1 MPAAPDLTFLIES
14 LYNDGVG
21 KMRLHLMNE
30 IARRGYKVELLLHDM
45 ESPYLQHVD
54 SAIQRQRFG
63 SAHSLKGVPGLALH
77 LRRSRPRVLLT
88 QRVRLNMLALRARSI
103 SRVDTRVFV
112 TVNVNMTSKFE
123 HQSARKRDRQV
134 DHMQTW
140 YPRNDG
146 IIAVSRG
153 VADDAARL
161 IGIEPG
167 RITVIANP
175 TVTPEL
181 AQRAAEPVEHP
192 WFAPGQ
198 PPVLLGAGRLMVE
211 KGFDTLIHAFAA
223 VRREVPDCRLVILGE
238 GPDRKLLESLAA
250 QVGVAEHVAMPGFAQ
265 NPYAYMARASLF
277 VLSSTRE
284 GSPNAL
290 VEALATGTPL
300 VSTDCPNGPQEVLEG
315 GMHGRLV
322 PVGDAAALA
331 TAIVESLRAPV
342 GTRESRIAAAQR
354 YTVERSTTCYLEAL
368 GLVRS

>member
-1 MPAAPDLTFLIES
+1 MSAAPDLTFLIES

-21 KMRLHLMNE
+21 KMRVHLMNE
-30 IARRGYKVELLLHDM
+30 IARRGYRVELLLSEMD
-45 ESPYLQHVD
+45 SPYLPKVD
-54 SAIQRQRFG
+54 PAIPRQGLRSVHG
-63 SAHSLKGVPGLALH
+63 LKGLPGLALY

-88 QRVRLNMLALRARSI
+88 QRVRLNMLALRARTL

-112 TVNVNMTSKFE
+112 TVNVNMSAKFD

-153 VADDAARL
+153 VAEDAAKL
-161 IGIEPG
+161 IDLPCE
-167 RITVIANP
+167 RITVIPNP
-175 TVTPEL
+175 TVTPEM
-181 AQRAAEPVEHP
+181 ADRAAEPVDHP

-211 KGFDTLIHAFAA
+211 KGFDTLIRAFAL
-223 VRREVPDCRLVILGE
+223 VRRTADCRLVILGE
-238 GPDRKLLESLAA
+238 GPDRKLLEALAA
-250 QVGVAEHVAMPGFAQ
+250 ELGVTDRVAMPGFAN
-265 NPYAYMARASLF
+265 NPYAYMARAGLF

-290 VEALATGTPL
+290 VEALAVGTPL

-315 GMHGRLV
+315 GRHGRLV
-322 PVGDAAALA
+322 PVGDVEALA
-331 TAIVESLRAPV
+331 AAIVESLREPV
-342 GTRESRIAAAQR
+342 GTRESRMVAAQR
-354 YTVERSTTCYLEAL
+354 YTVARSTTLYLEAL
-368 GLVRS
+368 GLART